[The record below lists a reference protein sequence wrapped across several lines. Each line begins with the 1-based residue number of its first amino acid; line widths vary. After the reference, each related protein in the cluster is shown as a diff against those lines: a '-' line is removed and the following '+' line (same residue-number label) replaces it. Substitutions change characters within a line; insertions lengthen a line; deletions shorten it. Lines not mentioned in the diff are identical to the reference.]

1 MGNDILVKDMKIS
14 IHSICPIDYYTG
26 SDAPMKISVP
36 VQAGMTPREFIEA
49 AESEFYSVSASQME
63 FQMFRVV
70 MREMFMMSGLAKIDQ
85 PMPLL
90 CGVEGD
96 DFCVHLNVYPAA

>member
-1 MGNDILVKDMKIS
+1 MGNDIMVKDMKIS

-36 VQAGMTPREFIEA
+36 VQAGMTPQEFIEA
-49 AESEFYSVSASQME
+49 AETEFYSVCQGQTD

-70 MREMFMMSGLAKIDQ
+70 MREMFMMTGLSKVNQA
-85 PMPLL
+85 MPILRDIA
-90 CGVEGD
+90 GD
-96 DFCVHLNVYPAA
+96 DFCVHLNIYPAA